1 MSNNNIETEGDTT
14 LNIKTSIKPP
24 MESRPPNPGYSL
36 PVLKTP
42 YTKLNSV
49 LGSLG
54 GFRRGELV
62 TVVSDKYNYREGLV
76 NDIYMG
82 LALVNKPAM
91 IDDSKIPVVI
101 DISFGESAKPY
112 QEKMLFRY
120 QELTGDTTS
129 LDYHLLHHRGYRY
142 FSYLVQDASLY
153 TLSDLISY
161 ICDVEASGHE
171 IHLLTIG
178 DLSTISRLDRIG
190 NTLALSEILR
200 RMRYFFDERGC
211 TVVTSLPIDESIKSY
226 TFDDTEHKL
235 KEVSRHN
242 AFGDDRH
249 ITQTVD
255 TTLLLSLENEEL
267 HVHCGKHRGSIMKDD
282 TTIIS
287 MDGCRFMF
295 DEPFVETIP
304 E

>member
-14 LNIKTSIKPP
+14 MNIKTSIKPP

-42 YTKLNSV
+42 YTKLNLA

-101 DISFGESAKPY
+101 DISFGEPTKSY
-112 QEKMLFRY
+112 QEKMLLRY

-142 FSYLVQDASLY
+142 FSYLVPDASLY
-153 TLSDLISY
+153 KLSDLISY

-190 NTLALSEILR
+190 NTLSLSEILR
-200 RMRYFFDERGC
+200 RIRYFFDERGC
-211 TVVTSLPIDESIKSY
+211 TVVTSLPLDERIKSY

-242 AFGDDRH
+242 AFGDDRQ

-267 HVHCGKHRGSIMKDD
+267 HIHCGKHRGSIMKDD

-295 DEPFVETIP
+295 DEPFVERIP